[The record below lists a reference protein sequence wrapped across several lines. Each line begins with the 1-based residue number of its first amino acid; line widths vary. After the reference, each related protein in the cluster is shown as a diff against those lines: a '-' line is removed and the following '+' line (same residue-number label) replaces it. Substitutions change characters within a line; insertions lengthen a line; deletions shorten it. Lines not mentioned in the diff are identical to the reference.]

1 VKKTITIVIIIL
13 VAVGGLALAMRMRAP
28 KPPSPTTK
36 EIWASEG
43 IPVQT
48 AAIVCGDME
57 QTVEVTGDI
66 KALDQVVLSAKI
78 AGRVAAVYAREGDAV
93 GKGSTVVML
102 DQDDARSNLR
112 SAQASLESALS
123 QLSQAKTNARVTKI
137 QTDAAVEQAQA
148 GLEAAQAKLAIAKT
162 PQRSQERMVAENQV
176 ASAKANLDNAKANY
190 NRYKQL
196 VESGAVS
203 QAEFDVKETSYRVAQ
218 ASYKSAQEQLSMIKE
233 GGRSESVLAAQSE
246 VNVAREQLRTAKAN
260 RSQNLLR
267 QEDIKS
273 ALAGVQRAQANLAL
287 AEQQL
292 SYTYVKSPLAGR
304 LSARSTEP
312 GQVVAAGNPLATVV
326 NLGSLYFQGDVSETE
341 IDSLLAGQKVKVR
354 IDAIAGKTFQGVLD
368 KIYPAASTQSRNFPV
383 RIRITDKTG
392 QIRPGMFARGAIV
405 TGVSRSTILIPKD
418 AVVER
423 KGTKMIFILNGN
435 KTVRRHDV
443 DVVRE
448 NKFFVEVS
456 NPNGL
461 KVGDMAVTA
470 GRQNLQ
476 DKSKVAV
483 SEL

>member
-1 VKKTITIVIIIL
+1 MIIIIL
-13 VAVGGLALAMRMRAP
+13 ALGGLTLAMKMRAP
-28 KPPSPTTK
+28 KKPSPTTK

-48 AAIVCGDME
+48 AAIVRGDME

-66 KALDQVVLSAKI
+66 KALDQVILSAKI
-78 AGRVAAVYAREGDAV
+78 SGRVAAVYAREGDTV
-93 GKGSTVVML
+93 GKGETVVLL
-102 DQDDARSNLR
+102 DQDDAKSNLR
-112 SAQASLESALS
+112 AAEAGLDSALS

-176 ASAKANLDNAKANY
+176 ASAKANLDNAKADY

-196 VESGAVS
+196 VDSGAVS
-203 QAEFDVKETSYRVAQ
+203 QAEFDVKATAYKIAQ
-218 ASYKSAQEQLSMIKE
+218 ASFKTAKDQLSMINE
-233 GGRSESVLAAQSE
+233 GGRTENVQAAQSE
-246 VNVAREQLRTAKAN
+246 VNVAREQLRTAVAN
-260 RSQNLLR
+260 KSQNLLR
-267 QEDIKS
+267 QQDIRS
-273 ALAGVQRAQANLAL
+273 ALAAVQQAQANLAL
-287 AEQQL
+287 ARQQL
-292 SYTYVKSPLAGR
+292 SYTYVKSPLAGK
-304 LSARSTEP
+304 LSARNTEP
-312 GQVVAAGNPLATVV
+312 GQVIAAGNPLATVV

-341 IDSLLAGQKVKVR
+341 IDNLLAGQKVKVR
-354 IDAIAGKTFQGVLD
+354 IDAITGKTFQGVLD
-368 KIYPAASTQSRNFPV
+368 KIYPAASTASRNFPV

-392 QIRPGMFARGAIV
+392 QIRPGMFARGGIV
-405 TGVSRSTILIPKD
+405 TGMSRDILLIPKD

-423 KGTKMIFILNGN
+423 KGTKMVFVLNGN

-448 NKFFVEVS
+448 NQYFVEVS
-456 NPNGL
+456 NPDGL
-461 KVGDMAVTA
+461 KAGDMVVTS

-476 DKSKVAV
+476 DKSKVSV